1 MAPCSEVA
9 ALPGRA
15 EEKERISQAASE
27 ALSALSALSALN
39 ALSFPAEFAHFLH
52 FSTVPTFDGSVFLV
66 YFCDAVEG
74 QHRDT

>member
-27 ALSALSALSALN
+27 ALSALSALN
-39 ALSFPAEFAHFLH
+39 ALSFPAEFAHILH
-52 FSTVPTFDGSVFLV
+52 FST
-66 YFCDAVEG
+66 
-74 QHRDT
+74 